1 MRLITDRIPVLLAL
15 AVILLTL
22 SPTAAPR
29 DLGRMIQ
36 SARTAW
42 TASRPSAALAELEAA
57 LQREPALGPSL
68 HLAAGRAAVA
78 AGLPSA
84 AAEHARQALE
94 GGWNELQAACLLFE
108 ARWAGGERGQALP
121 DHLADLS
128 ECGLAASTLHAFAAD
143 ALKNGDWSTAQ
154 EALQVLVVASPAD
167 AEARLG
173 LGLLIALEDP
183 AAATAHLEAA
193 VALGGV
199 QALLA
204 SRAAD
209 VTRAAPPGPPTAAY
223 LVTLGQ
229 ELARAGRWSL
239 AEPAF
244 ARAVQLRPGFALG
257 HAYLGLARDETGKDG
272 GPDLRRALGL
282 LPGSALIHT
291 LLGRHWLARGNL
303 GAARTEFETA
313 AILDFADPAPLA
325 HLGEVYSR
333 RGDLESA
340 EAAFRAAVDRAP
352 DEPAFWL
359 LLAQHSL
366 GNEIEIV
373 SLGIPAARKVV
384 LLDPTLAAGWD
395 ALALGHLLL
404 GEIELSERLLRRSL
418 ALDPGRASSRYHLGV
433 VFRLQGRDDLAEA
446 QWRSTIEL
454 DPEGPFAELALRALQ
469 GR

>member
-1 MRLITDRIPVLLAL
+1 MDRIPVLIAL

-29 DLGRMIQ
+29 DLRRMIV

-42 TASRPSAALAELEAA
+42 TAGRPSAALAELEEA
-57 LQREPALGPSL
+57 LQREPALGPAL

-78 AGLPSA
+78 AGLPSTA
-84 AAEHARQALE
+84 AKHARRALE
-94 GGWNELQAACLLFE
+94 GGWNELEAACLLFE
-108 ARWAGGERGQALP
+108 ARWAGSEAGHALP
-121 DHLADLS
+121 DHLVDLS
-128 ECGLAASTLHAFAAD
+128 ECGLAASTLDALAAD
-143 ALKNGDWSTAQ
+143 AMKQGAWSTAH
-154 EALQVLVVASPAD
+154 EALQVLVAASPAD
-167 AEARLG
+167 AEARLD
-173 LGLLIALEDP
+173 LGLLVALEDP
-183 AAATAHLEAA
+183 AAALAHLEAA
-193 VALGGV
+193 VVLGGGG

-204 SRAAD
+204 SRVAEA
-209 VTRAAPPGPPTAAY
+209 TRAAPPGPPTPAY

-272 GPDLRRALGL
+272 GPDLRRAIGL
-282 LPGSALIHT
+282 LPGSSLIHT
-291 LLGRHWLARGNL
+291 FLGRHWLARGNL
-303 GAARTEFETA
+303 EAASAEFETA
-313 AILDFADPAPLA
+313 AILDLADPAPLA

-333 RGDLESA
+333 RGNLESA
-340 EAAFRAAVDRAP
+340 EAAFRAAVLRAP

-366 GNEIEIV
+366 SYEIEIA
-373 SLGIPAARKVV
+373 SLGIPAARKAV

-395 ALALGHLLL
+395 ALAHGRLLL
-404 GEIELSERLLRRSL
+404 GEIELAERLLRRSL
-418 ALDPGRASSRYHLGV
+418 ALDPGRASSRYRLGV
-433 VFRLQGRDDLAEA
+433 VFHLQGRDDLAEA
-446 QWRSTIEL
+446 QWRSALEL